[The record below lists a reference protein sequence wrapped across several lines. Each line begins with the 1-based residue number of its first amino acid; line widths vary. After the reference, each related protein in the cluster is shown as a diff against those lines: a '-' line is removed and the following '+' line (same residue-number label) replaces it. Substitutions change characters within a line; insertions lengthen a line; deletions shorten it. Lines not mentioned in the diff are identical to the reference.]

1 MPEGIQVFV
10 IEGQNSAH
18 NAMSAVSGTDP
29 GVGAEY
35 GPDTNQ

>member
-10 IEGQNSAH
+10 IEGQNAAH

-29 GVGAEY
+29 GKILGE
-35 GPDTNQ
+35 TEL